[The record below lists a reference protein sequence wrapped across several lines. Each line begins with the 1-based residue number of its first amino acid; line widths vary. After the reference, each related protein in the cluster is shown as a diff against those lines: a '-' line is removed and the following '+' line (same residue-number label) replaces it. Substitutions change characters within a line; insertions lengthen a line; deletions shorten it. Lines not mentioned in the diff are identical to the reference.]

1 MLKFNGGAT
10 KPPFKVGHVHVLDG
24 LSFTYIIG
32 ADMHAG
38 V

>member
-10 KPPFKVGHVHVLDG
+10 KLPLKVGHVYVLHG

-32 ADMHAG
+32 TDMHVG